1 MFSGKIWFKHFQSL
15 LLFLTSC
22 TVPSAVLVGLF
33 TWLHS
38 ETFRKLICMKNKP
51 LKHKI
56 TSCQIRHLG
65 HHIAVESLYTL
76 LCRGEARGVKE
87 IGVELCCL
95 LCWIQVYT

>member
-1 MFSGKIWFKHFQSL
+1 MFRGKVGLNSFSPL
-15 LLFLTSC
+15 LLSLTSC

-38 ETFRKLICMKNKP
+38 ETFRKLICMKKKP

-56 TSCQIRHLG
+56 TSCQILHLA
-65 HHIAVESLYTL
+65 HHIAVQSLFAQ
-76 LCRGEARGVKE
+76 CGDEAREVKG

-95 LCWIQVYT
+95 TCWIQVHT

>member
-1 MFSGKIWFKHFQSL
+1 MLSGKIGLNTLSSQ

-38 ETFRKLICMKNKP
+38 ETFRKLICLKNKP

-56 TSCQIRHLG
+56 TLYQILHLG
-65 HHIAVESLYTL
+65 RHIAVESLFAST
-76 LCRGEARGVKE
+76 V
-87 IGVELCCL
+87 
-95 LCWIQVYT
+95 